1 MTEVTS
7 LFKKRILHLC
17 KSEQWFKD
25 DSNFH
30 LLADVESVPNILE
43 IINLQVMRAII
54 GYYISSEGYLD
65 KLKVKNKQLVYRDDY
80 GDLNEKDWEE
90 EIKIFTNN
98 RLEKIQLFLYLKI
111 PAALKAEMEKSPS
124 WNDYYCESFDFI
136 AEAIKDYVD
145 HKIYYDEIENE
156 ENSINNKDN
165 SDLINHQL
173 VDTYEYE
180 KLIAETFEN
189 HGWTTLNISKNSEQ
203 GANIIMQKEGLSYVI
218 QCKLYS

>member
-30 LLADVESVPNILE
+30 LLADVESVPDILE

-54 GYYISSEGYLD
+54 GYYISSESYLD

-124 WNDYYCESFDFI
+124 WNDYYCENFGFI

-156 ENSINNKDN
+156 ENSINDKDN

>member
-30 LLADVESVPNILE
+30 LLDDVESLPDILE

-54 GYYISSEGYLD
+54 GYYINSEGYLD

-80 GDLNEKDWEE
+80 GDLIEKDWEE

-111 PAALKAEMEKSPS
+111 PAALKAEMERSPS
-124 WNDYYCESFDFI
+124 WNYYYCENFDFI
-136 AEAIKDYVD
+136 AETIKDYVE

-156 ENSINNKDN
+156 ENSINDKDN

-173 VDTYEYE
+173 VDSYEYE